1 MNVKVIKMKIELIK
15 KPKNVTIIE
24 GFPGFGLVG
33 TITTE
38 YLIDHLKAEKI
49 GRIFF
54 HDMTPLVA
62 VHDGKV
68 VEPIGIFYDQ
78 KNKIVIL
85 HALADV
91 KGKEWVIANA
101 LIDLCKQLD
110 AKEMISV
117 EGVGGVGTKGSN
129 AYYYSKNKRWQNLGI
144 EQLKEGVVI
153 GVTAAMLAGSSD
165 KKSKVSCVFAETK
178 SNLPDS
184 RAAAKVIEV
193 LDKYLGLSVDYK
205 PLIKKAD
212 DFEGKIKD
220 FVSKSK
226 KVINKSKANKEALNY
241 LG

>member
-1 MNVKVIKMKIELIK
+1 MKIELSK

-38 YLIDHLKAEKI
+38 FLIDHLKAEKI
-49 GRIFF
+49 GRVLF
-54 HDMTPLVA
+54 HDMAPLVA
-62 VHDGKV
+62 VHEGKV
-68 VEPIGIFYDQ
+68 VEPIGIFYDP

-91 KGKEWVIANA
+91 KGKEWVIAKA
-101 LIDLCKQLD
+101 LIDLSKTLD
-110 AKEMISV
+110 AKEIISI
-117 EGVGGVGTKGSN
+117 EGVGGVGTKGN
-129 AYYYSKNKRWQNLGI
+129 GAFYYSRNKKWQNAGI
-144 EQLKEGVVI
+144 EELKEGVVI
-153 GVTAAMLAGSSD
+153 GVTAAMLAGCD
-165 KKSKVSCVFAETK
+165 KNDKISCVFAETK

-193 LDKYLGLSVDYK
+193 LDKYLGLNVDYK

-212 DFEGKIKD
+212 EFE
-220 FVSKSK
+220 SKVKKWVAKSQ
-226 KVINKSKANKEALNY
+226 KVINKSNAQKEALNY